1 MATPARTVQLR
12 DIPDVITA
20 YLNWD
25 NPQFAI
31 WSGKQLLFTYDNE
44 DATVEDGEQ
53 LLHQWLQ
60 WIQKSSSAG
69 IYTLTIYKNQK
80 KEITNNTPYNG
91 SVNFQLNAYQYN
103 NQSGTIGQ
111 VADPSV
117 KMLLDEVRAMRLEL
131 NTIKSDIDNDDDDND
146 DGNVLGQITT
156 LLSNP
161 VIGAIITAIMPNVK
175 VPQQPKSATSTTMQT
190 VSGTTTKIAG
200 TPDQTD
206 DDKRIASAMAAL
218 KENVPNLPA
227 VLEQL
232 SLLAIKHPSQM
243 QLYVSALMGMNL
255 K

>member
-12 DIPDVITA
+12 DIPDVLTA
-20 YLNWD
+20 YTNW
-25 NPQFAI
+25 NTPQFAI
-31 WSGKQLLFTYDNE
+31 WSGKQMLFTYDDE
-44 DATVEDGEQ
+44 DASVEDGQQ
-53 LLHQWLQ
+53 LLHQWLE
-60 WIQKSSSAG
+60 WIQKSNSAG
-69 IYTLTIYKNQK
+69 IYTLAIYKNQK

-103 NQSGTIGQ
+103 TQSGTIGQ
-111 VADPSV
+111 VGDPAV
-117 KMLLDEVRAMRLEL
+117 KMLVDEVRAMRLEL
-131 NTIKSDIDNDDDDND
+131 NAIKNDTDNDDDDDNSD
-146 DGNVLGQITT
+146 NVLGQITT

-161 VIGAIITAIMPNVK
+161 LVGAIITAIMPNAK
-175 VPQQPKSATSTTMQT
+175 VPQQVKSPTSTTMQT
-190 VSGTTTKIAG
+190 VSGTATKIAG
-200 TPDQTD
+200 TSDQTD
-206 DDKRIASAMAAL
+206 DDKRIANAMVAL